1 MTEDLSGRMEA
12 LSQIELF
19 SLLKPDELEM
29 AAGLFEEETFLKGKT
44 VCKAGDDGDSFFVVF
59 SGELEVW
66 GGPDEGQL
74 LARLGPGSP
83 VGEMSLLMGDKRS
96 ATLAASQ
103 RTVLLVMDKDNF
115 NRLLLKNTKILEYF
129 SKIICQRLVA
139 TSSGESVAS
148 STMVLS
154 VNSDPG
160 LKGTSLV
167 SSSLAKLLKQF
178 TGDDVVLVKIQV
190 REGKATAKTP
200 PLLVEVLEMADDR
213 LRGHL
218 TKGEADIAELTI
230 QVDAGRMQSF
240 AGEGMANLV
249 LKLRDDFAYIVFD
262 LPDLQPLRKSIPEFT
277 DVLVK
282 IVNYPTA
289 PVKSAPHASFTNSD
303 LHTYEL
309 VNLYNEGSRPLP
321 ISSCEPFVLPND
333 ASLMNGALLLATPVA
348 HSAVPLHR
356 LARKVLGQTVGIALG
371 GGAAFG
377 LAHLG
382 VLQVLERNQ
391 IPIDLVVGCS
401 MGSMIGIAYA
411 AGFSLS
417 DMIEKAHEMG
427 KRSKMIMGI
436 DFSLSAP
443 GVLAGNRLR
452 DLYTPLLGSKQRF
465 EDLVKPCRT
474 VATDIESGERVDI
487 GKGSLEDAYRASIAV
502 PVVISPIKIDGRV
515 LVDGGVSDPVPAEV
529 VRDMGA
535 DICIAVNVVPPLK
548 KGVEMKVS
556 QYVRQLAKINPFSF
570 FARDQGFPN
579 LFDITM
585 NSMQTLQHELG
596 NFKAISADVR
606 VNPDL
611 SEFTWIEYYRS
622 EEIIAKGIEATEQM
636 LPLIKKKVGMA
647 CEWKKTE

>member
-1 MTEDLSGRMEA
+1 MTEDLSGRIEA
-12 LSQIELF
+12 LSQMELF

-29 AAGLFEEETFLKGKT
+29 AAGLFEEEIFLKGKT
-44 VCKAGDDGDSFFVVF
+44 ICKAGDDGDSFFVVL

-66 GGPDEGQL
+66 GGPDEGHV

-96 ATLAASQ
+96 ATLVASQ
-103 RTVLLVMDKDNF
+103 RTVLLVMHKEDFKS
-115 NRLLLKNTKILEYF
+115 LLLKNNKILEYF
-129 SKIICQRLVA
+129 SKIICQRLAA
-139 TSSGESVAS
+139 TSSGKSVAS

-200 PLLVEVLEMADDR
+200 PLLVEALEMAEDR

-218 TKGEADIAELTI
+218 TKGEAGIAELTVHVSPDTI
-230 QVDAGRMQSF
+230 PFSY
-240 AGEGMANLV
+240 GEGFANLV
-249 LKLRDDFAYIVFD
+249 LKLRDHFAYIVFD
-262 LPDLQPLRKSIPEFT
+262 LVSDLRPLRDSVPEFT

-282 IVNYPTA
+282 IVNSPTD
-289 PVKSAPHASFTNSD
+289 PGKSAPNVAFTNTD

-309 VNLYNEGSRPLP
+309 VNLYNADSRPLP

-333 ASLMNGALLLATPVA
+333 ASLMNGALLATPVG

-401 MGSMIGIAYA
+401 MGSMVGIAYA
-411 AGFSLS
+411 AGFSIL

-502 PVVISPIKIDGRV
+502 PVVISPVKIDGRV

-548 KGVEMKVS
+548 KGVEMS
-556 QYVRQLAKINPFSF
+556 LSRYVRQLSKFNPFSYIG
-570 FARDQGFPN
+570 ANQDFPN

-622 EEIIAKGIEATEQM
+622 EEIIAKGIEATERM
-636 LPLIKKKVGMA
+636 LPAIKKKVGMDD
-647 CEWKKTE
+647 

>member
-1 MTEDLSGRMEA
+1 MTEELSERVET

-19 SLLKPDELEM
+19 SYLKPDELEA
-29 AAGLFEEETFLKGKT
+29 AAGLFEEQTFLKGKT
-44 VCKAGDDGDSFFVVF
+44 VCKAGDEGDSFFVVL

-66 GGPDEGQL
+66 GGPNESQL

-103 RTVLLVMDKDNF
+103 RTVLLVMDKDHF
-115 NRLLLKNTKILEYF
+115 SDLLLQNNKILEYF
-129 SKIICQRLVA
+129 SKIICQRLAA
-139 TSSGESVAS
+139 TSSGKSVAS

-154 VNSDPG
+154 VNSDRG

-178 TGDDVVLVKIQV
+178 TGDEVLLVKIQV
-190 REGKATAKTP
+190 REGNPKKADKAP
-200 PLLVEVLEMADDR
+200 PLLIEAIEMAEDR
-213 LRGHL
+213 LRGL
-218 TKGEADIAELTI
+218 LNKGEAGIAELTI
-230 QVDAGRMQSF
+230 HIRVDKTLSSY
-240 AGEGMANLV
+240 GEGFANLV
-249 LKLRDDFAYIVFD
+249 LKLREDFSYIVFD
-262 LPDLQPLRKSIPEFT
+262 LVSDLPALRDSVGEFT

-282 IVNYPTA
+282 IVNFPTE
-289 PVKSAPHASFTNSD
+289 PDDSAPAATFT
-303 LHTYEL
+303 TYEL
-309 VNLYNEGSRPLP
+309 VNLFNESSRPLP
-321 ISSCEPFVLPND
+321 ISACEPFVLPK
-333 ASLMNGALLLATPVA
+333 APSLENGALLSTPVD
-348 HSAVPLHR
+348 HGAVPLHR
-356 LARKVLGQTVGIALG
+356 LARKVLGQTVGVALG

-382 VLQVLERNQ
+382 VLQVLEKNQ
-391 IPIDLVVGCS
+391 IPVDLVVGCS
-401 MGSMIGIAYA
+401 MGSMVGIAYA
-411 AGFSLS
+411 AGFSIS
-417 DMIEKAHEMG
+417 EMIEKAHEMG
-427 KRSKMIMGI
+427 KRSKMVLGI
-436 DFSLSAP
+436 DFSISAP

-487 GKGSLEDAYRASIAV
+487 GSGSLEDAYRASIAV
-502 PVVISPIKIDGRV
+502 PVVISPTKNEGRV

-529 VRDMGA
+529 VRNMGA
-535 DICIAVNVVPPLK
+535 DLCIAVNVVPPLK
-548 KGVEMKVS
+548 KGVEMTLS
-556 QYVRQLAKINPFSF
+556 RYVRQLTKFNPLSYFGPG
-570 FARDQGFPN
+570 ADFPN

-622 EEIIAKGIEATEQM
+622 HEIIDKGIEATEQM
-636 LPLIKKKVGMA
+636 LPAIKKKVGMDD
-647 CEWKKTE
+647 

>member
-200 PLLVEVLEMADDR
+200 PLLLEAVEMAEDR
-213 LRGHL
+213 LRGQL
-218 TKGEADIAELTI
+218 TKGEAGITELTLHI
-230 QVDAGRMQSF
+230 RGEVDLSSY
-240 AGEGMANLV
+240 GERLANLV
-249 LKLRDDFAYIVFD
+249 LKLRDHFAYIVFD
-262 LPDLQPLRKSIPEFT
+262 LVSDLPALRDSVGEFT

-282 IVNYPTA
+282 IVNFPTD
-289 PVKSAPHASFTNSD
+289 PDESAPDAPFT
-303 LHTYEL
+303 TYEV
-309 VNLYNEGSRPLP
+309 VNLYNENSRPLP
-321 ISSCEPFVLPND
+321 ISSCEPFVLRND
-333 ASLMNGALLLATPVA
+333 ASLMNGALLATPVP
-348 HSAVPLHR
+348 HGAVPLHR

-377 LAHLG
+377 LSHLG

-391 IPIDLVVGCS
+391 IPIDLVAGCS

-427 KRSKMIMGI
+427 KRSKMILGI

-529 VRDMGA
+529 VRNMGA

-548 KGVEMKVS
+548 KGVEMALS
-556 QYVRQLAKINPFSF
+556 RYVRKISKFNPLSYLGPG
-570 FARDQGFPN
+570 RDFPN

-585 NSMQTLQHELG
+585 NSLQTLQHELG

-611 SEFTWIEYYRS
+611 AEFTWIEYYRS
-622 EEIIAKGIEATEQM
+622 KEIIDKGIEATERM
-636 LPLIKKKVGMA
+636 LPMIKKKVGMDD
-647 CEWKKTE
+647 

>member
-1 MTEDLSGRMEA
+1 MTEVLSGRIEA
-12 LSQIELF
+12 LSQMELF
-19 SLLKPDELEM
+19 GLLKPDELEM
-29 AAGLFEEETFLKGKT
+29 AAGLFKEEIFLKGKII
-44 VCKAGDDGDSFFVVF
+44 CKAGDDGDSFFVVL

-66 GGPDEGQL
+66 GGPDEGHV

-96 ATLAASQ
+96 ATLVASQ
-103 RTVLLVMDKDNF
+103 RTVLLVMGKEHFKN
-115 NRLLLKNTKILEYF
+115 LLLKNNKILEYF
-129 SKIICQRLVA
+129 SKIICQRLAA
-139 TSSGESVAS
+139 TSSGQSVAL

-154 VNSDPG
+154 VNSEPG

-200 PLLVEVLEMADDR
+200 PLLVEVLEMAEDR

-218 TKGEADIAELTI
+218 TKDEADIAELTI
-230 QVDAGRMQSF
+230 QVSVGRMQSF

-249 LKLRDDFAYIVFD
+249 LKLREDFAYIVFD
-262 LPDLQPLRKSIPEFT
+262 LPDLQPLIKSVPEFT

-333 ASLMNGALLLATPVA
+333 ASLMNGALFATPVA

-401 MGSMIGIAYA
+401 MGSMVGIAYA

-529 VRDMGA
+529 VRNMGA

-548 KGVEMKVS
+548 KGVEMALS
-556 QYVRQLAKINPFSF
+556 RYVRKISKFNPLSYLGPG
-570 FARDQGFPN
+570 RDFPN

-585 NSMQTLQHELG
+585 NSLQTLQHELG

-611 SEFTWIEYYRS
+611 AEFTWIEYYRS
-622 EEIIAKGIEATEQM
+622 KEIIDKGIEATERM
-636 LPLIKKKVGMA
+636 LPMIKKKVGMDD
-647 CEWKKTE
+647 